1 MAGLAAAK
9 THRQLRP
16 DASIAVIEA
25 NTDAGGVWA
34 SDRLYPGLRTNNLV
48 GTYEYPDFPMDP
60 AAFGVRRG
68 ERWDDGWEGQE
79 VGTRV
84 WRHVESVC
92 EVVVNEDGP
101 RRVRPEGGRDLGY
114 Y

>member
-1 MAGLAAAK
+1 M
-9 THRQLRP
+9 
-16 DASIAVIEA
+16 
-25 NTDAGGVWA
+25 
-34 SDRLYPGLRTNNLV
+34 
-48 GTYEYPDFPMDP
+48 
-60 AAFGVRRG
+60 RRG
-68 ERWDDGWEGQE
+68 ERWDEGWEGQE